1 MNITVI
7 GTINKDL
14 ILPFRDLPIESFG
27 GIFYDV
33 SVLSRLLDPE
43 KDRIVPVSY
52 IGEDIATNFQA
63 IVSKMP
69 HVAQEGL
76 IPIPEK
82 NHKVILEY
90 STPEKRLERSLFP
103 FPPLSWAQIEPHV
116 AGADMIIVN
125 LICGWDLDFDAFTK
139 LSDLAYDRLYL
150 DVHYLLM
157 GRDELGR
164 RIPEKPPGA
173 AEWLNRSKFVQMNAD
188 EYALLA
194 AGSRNEVDFFQRH
207 YREDQ
212 VLLLTRGRE
221 GALAVYRREEM
232 VAQRHFPGLRVPRI
246 IDTTGCGDA
255 FGAGFV
261 VEYLQSGSLAAAA
274 AYANRVAAAK
284 LTLRGTTE
292 MDKLPEAMRQVATL
306 NPS

>member
-1 MNITVI
+1 MKITVI

-14 ILPFRDLPIESFG
+14 ILPFGDLPIESFG

-33 SVLSRLLDPE
+33 SVLARLLDPQ
-43 KDRIVPVSY
+43 KDRIAPVSY
-52 IGEDIATNFQA
+52 IGDDIAVNFQA
-63 IVSKMP
+63 VVGKMP
-69 HVAQEGL
+69 QVLQDGL

-90 STPEKRLERSLFP
+90 STPEKRRERSLFP
-103 FPPLSWAQIEPHV
+103 FPPLNWSQIEPHV
-116 AGADMIIVN
+116 ADADMIIVN
-125 LICGWDLDFDAFTK
+125 LISGWDLEFEAFAR
-139 LSDLAYDRLYL
+139 LSELAYERLYL

-207 YREDQ
+207 CREDQ

-221 GALAVYRREEM
+221 GALAVYRREGM

-246 IDTTGCGDA
+246 VDTTGCGDA
-255 FGAGFV
+255 FGAGFA
-261 VEYLQSGSLAAAA
+261 VEYLRSGSLAAAA
-274 AYANRVAAAK
+274 AHANRVAAAN

-292 MDKLPEAMRQVATL
+292 MDKLPEAMRLLETL